1 MDETNQVKGRIMEDT
16 YLVAFLTMKGH
27 IAIPFIR
34 DGDKAPD
41 GFARVA
47 FDVQGDVDRTVNLY
61 YANMDVGVRDYAKS
75 IKDIKSAMWNLKNMH
90 HEQYD

>member
-16 YLVAFLTMKGH
+16 YLVAFLAMKGH
-27 IAIPFIR
+27 IVIPFIR

-61 YANMDVGVRDYAKS
+61 YANMDVGVRDSTRPQLFLVLVNYFL
-75 IKDIKSAMWNLKNMH
+75 DELKRV
-90 HEQYD
+90 